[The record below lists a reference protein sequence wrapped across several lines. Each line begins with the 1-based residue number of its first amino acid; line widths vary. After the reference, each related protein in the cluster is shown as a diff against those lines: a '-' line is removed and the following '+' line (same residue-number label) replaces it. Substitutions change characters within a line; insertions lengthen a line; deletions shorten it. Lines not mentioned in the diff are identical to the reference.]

1 MVSVLHAIAS
11 CLLLVWINA
20 ASASAEA
27 GWFLMVPPVD
37 QDQVKALHQE
47 PRFTASDVKDKR
59 LAIGKLLNTK
69 APLAQW
75 DRIGPYESS
84 QACEGAKSGWLTFLA
99 RPTSFERIYPGRA
112 EQIRNA
118 RALGSSDAVIHELL
132 RERIREAR
140 GAGYSSGEILAMAV
154 YGVPAPVPPLPG
166 FGTGWPAEEDLK
178 RFVESPAFKAF
189 EESSQKFGRAV
200 QQIEKKEPQAIS
212 LLERIFDNGDKAY
225 QEHGFS
231 ELEDWLL
238 TRNMVRETRTEEGR
252 CHPVSAVDPSSR

>member
-1 MVSVLHAIAS
+1 MRVLHAIAP

-27 GWFLMVPPVD
+27 GWSLMVPPVD

-47 PRFTASDVKDKR
+47 PRFKASDIKDKR

-99 RPTSFERIYPGRA
+99 RPTPLERIYPGQA
-112 EQIRNA
+112 EQIRST
-118 RALGSSDAVIHELL
+118 RAHGSSDALIHKLL
-132 RERIREAR
+132 RERIRDAR

-154 YGVPAPVPPLPG
+154 YGVPAPVSPPLPG
-166 FGTGWPAEEDLK
+166 FGTGRPTEEDLK

-189 EESSQKFGRAV
+189 KESSREFGRTV
-200 QQIEKKEPQAIS
+200 QQIGKKEPQAIS